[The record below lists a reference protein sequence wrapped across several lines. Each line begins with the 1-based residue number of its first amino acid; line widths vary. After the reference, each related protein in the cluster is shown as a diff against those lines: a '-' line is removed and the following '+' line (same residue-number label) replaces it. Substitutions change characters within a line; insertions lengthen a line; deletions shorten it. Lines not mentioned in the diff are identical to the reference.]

1 MYFWHVAIYHNQAS
15 SYQMGDTY
23 SNTTH
28 HKSLKVVVFV
38 QWRKIAKKKIKEIEI
53 RLMTVLLLE
62 KSILNFKTKRWQKKK
77 IISKSGKII
86 NLLWKVV
93 K

>member
-1 MYFWHVAIYHNQAS
+1 
-15 SYQMGDTY
+15 MGDTY

-53 RLMTVLLLE
+53 RLMMVLLLE

-77 IISKSGKII
+77 IIQR
-86 NLLWKVV
+86 VV
-93 K
+93 KLYFYCEKWSNSIIYTFSNLQVIN